1 MAKTAAIL
9 YQRAGYDTNSQRLMG
24 RQAASEGFLKAMSQ
38 SGTAESLYCYTR
50 TRKEFEEFC
59 QQVRPWLANG
69 RSVRWVPAE
78 NPIALAEPGVLYRPD
93 PMLSQLAWQR
103 RYRHQSAYSLCG
115 ITHTLAS
122 KEVMAGLGD
131 LLLAPIQPWDA
142 VICTS
147 MAVRTLVEQLLNDWA
162 DYLAQRVGARP
173 GINFKLPVIPL
184 GIDSAAFLQGQAAQ
198 AARQQLRRQLG
209 IAEDELV
216 VLFVGRLIFHA
227 KAHPVPMYL
236 AVEQAAHATTT
247 KVHLVQAGWFE
258 DQQQEAE
265 FKQAAAT
272 FCPSVN
278 AVFVDGRKPEIRQ
291 SIWAAADIFISLA
304 DNIQETFG
312 LTPIEAMAAGLPV
325 VVTDWNGYQE
335 TVRHEVDGFR
345 IPTTLP
351 PEGCSLDFAAHYF
364 DDSLNYSTYVGHI
377 SLTTAVDIAACTQA
391 LTALFTQPELR
402 QRLGESG
409 RQRVREVYDWSVVI
423 QAYEALWQEQAELQT
438 AATVTAPLAPG
449 QPAQPLC
456 DDPCRLYA
464 HYPTQQLNAEQ
475 LLELGAMAAPDRLQQ
490 LRQTWMVNFGA
501 DRRATP
507 EVIDQVIAAIAEA
520 GVLTVAAIMQQCG
533 GTEPASRIRLLR
545 TLVYL
550 LKFNVL
556 QFVK

>member
-38 SGTAESLYCYTR
+38 YGTAESLYCYTR
-50 TRKEFEEFC
+50 TRQEFEEFC
-59 QQVRPWLANG
+59 QQVRPWLAKG
-69 RSVRWVPAE
+69 RSLRWVSSE

-122 KEVMAGLGD
+122 KEVMTGLGD
-131 LLLAPIQPWDA
+131 LLIAPIQPWDA

-147 MAVRTLVEQLLNDWA
+147 IAVKTLVERLLHDWA

-173 GINFKLPVIPL
+173 KIDFKLPVIPL

-198 AARQQLRRQLG
+198 DARQQLRQQLG
-209 IAEDELV
+209 IAADELV

-227 KAHPVPMYL
+227 KAHPLPMYL
-236 AVEQAAHATTT
+236 AIEQAAQATTT

-258 DQQQEAE
+258 DPQQEAA

-278 AVFVDGRKPEIRQ
+278 AVFVDGRQPEIRQ
-291 SIWAAADIFISLA
+291 SIWSAADVFISLA

-325 VVTDWNGYQE
+325 IVTDWDGYQE

-351 PEGCSLDFAAHYF
+351 PAGCSGDFAANYF
-364 DDSLNYSTYVGHI
+364 EDTLNYSTYVGHI
-377 SLTTAVDIAACTQA
+377 SLITAVDIEACTQA

-402 QRLGESG
+402 QQMGANG
-409 RQRVREVYDWSVVI
+409 RQRAREVYDWQVVMRS
-423 QAYEALWQEQAELQT
+423 YETLWQEQAELQT
-438 AATVTAPLAPG
+438 AATVTAPVAAG

-464 HYPTQQLNAEQ
+464 HYPTQQLSGHQVLA
-475 LLELGAMAAPDRLQQ
+475 LGAMATPDRLQQ
-490 LRQTWMVNFGA
+490 LRDTWMVNFGA
-501 DRRATP
+501 DRRSSP
-507 EVIDQVIAAIAEA
+507 GVIDQVIAAIAQA
-520 GVLTVAAIMQQCG
+520 GSLTVAEIVQQWG
-533 GTEPASRIRLLR
+533 GTDPASRIRLIR

-556 QFVK
+556 QPVK